1 MHYETRPYLSAH
13 DDQGST
19 ETLSADALLRAY
31 GIESSFFF
39 ATPSSTWLGRGILA
53 NLSIQPSTPLDEAL
67 TRMFGQAQERGVQR
81 PVAVGA
87 LPFDPEAAPILYIPE
102 RLERAGRR
110 RHAPPATIERA
121 LSGCTAQ
128 EFPPADVYAASVREA
143 LTLMQETALKKV
155 VLSRTLE
162 VVGECDIDQARLLHN
177 LAYRNP
183 TGYTFAVN
191 LPPTLRDL
199 TPRRLIGA
207 SPELLVRRTGAR
219 VLANPIAGTA
229 PRSADPAVDRARAEA
244 LLRSAKDRHEH
255 ALVVEAVIDAL
266 RPYCRIIDCPPA
278 PELISTARLWHL
290 STRVRGELRDPAA
303 TSIELARALHPT
315 PAVCGEPR
323 ALARAAIERLESFSR
338 GFFTGLVGWCDAE
351 GDGEWAVTIR
361 CAEVEGPCARLY
373 AGAGI
378 VQDSDPWLEV
388 AETAAKFRTLLDAL
402 TGGSA

>member
-1 MHYETRPYLSAH
+1 MHNETQPHLPTH
-13 DDQGST
+13 DDEDSS
-19 ETLSADALLRAY
+19 EALSADALLRAY
-31 GIESSFFF
+31 GKESSFFF
-39 ATPSSTWLGRGILA
+39 ASPGATWLGRGILA
-53 NLSIQPSTPLDEAL
+53 SLPIRAGASLDDAL
-67 TRMFGQAQERGVQR
+67 PRLFGQARDRGVQR
-81 PVAVGA
+81 PIVVGA

-102 RLERAGRR
+102 RLERAGRL
-110 RHAPPATIERA
+110 RHTQPAATESA
-121 LSGCTAQ
+121 LSGCTTN
-128 EFPPADVYAASVREA
+128 EFPPPAAYAAGVREA
-143 LTLMQETALKKV
+143 LTLMRETALKKV
-155 VLSRTLE
+155 VLSRTLD
-162 VVGECDIDQARLLHN
+162 VVGECDIDQARLLRN
-177 LAYRNP
+177 LACRNP
-183 TGYTFAVN
+183 AGYTFAVN
-191 LPPTLRDL
+191 LPPTLRGF

-229 PRSADPAVDRARAEA
+229 PRSADPDEDRARAEA

-255 ALVVEAVIDAL
+255 ALVVEAVVDAL

-303 TSIELARALHPT
+303 TAIELARALHPT

-323 ALARAAIERLESFSR
+323 ALARQAIGRLEHFSR
-338 GFFTGLVGWCDAE
+338 GLFTGLVGWCDAE

-361 CAEVEGPCARLY
+361 CAEVEGGRARLY

-378 VQDSDPWLEV
+378 VPDSDPWLEV

-402 TGGSA
+402 TGGNA